1 MRPKPICASG
11 PPRSSRSPAGSQRPP
26 WPAAGCC
33 GPGPPTPCT
42 RGSIGSPPTASR
54 ASGSSQGAGASP
66 LFPPAYPD
74 AATAQAALLDI
85 VRREPRAF
93 DRPQTRWTLGALRA
107 VCDWLR
113 LRTAGGLAQLL
124 DRLDLSWKRARDYV
138 HSPDPA
144 YAAKRAAIG
153 ALVAQGQAGLV
164 VTLYLDE
171 LTYYRQP
178 SLACGWEAQGAI
190 QPLARRSHRSNT
202 ATRVVGALDVREGRV
217 VYYQG
222 ARVGPQELVAF
233 YQQLRAAYP
242 TAARLYVV
250 QDNWP
255 WHFHPDVTCALEPQ
269 EQPWPWYRPPRW
281 ATAPSAAAQRR
292 WGSLQLPIQLVPLPT
307 YASWLNP
314 IEKLWRKLKQE
325 VLHLHRLADRL
336 DELRDQVATFLDQF
350 AGSSPELLRY
360 VGLSPPV

>member
-1 MRPKPICASG
+1 V
-11 PPRSSRSPAGSQRPP
+11 
-26 WPAAGCC
+26 
-33 GPGPPTPCT
+33 
-42 RGSIGSPPTASR
+42 
-54 ASGSSQGAGASP
+54 
-66 LFPPAYPD
+66 
-74 AATAQAALLDI
+74 

-93 DRPQTRWTLGALRA
+93 GIPNTRWTLAALHA

-113 LRTAGGLAQLL
+113 LRTTGGLAGLL

-138 HSPDPA
+138 HSPDPD
-144 YAAKRAAIG
+144 YEAKCAAIA
-153 ALVAQGQAGLV
+153 ALVARGQEPTGAI
-164 VTLYLDE
+164 VTVYLDE

-178 SLACGWEAQGAI
+178 SLSRAWEAQGAV

-202 ATRVVGALDVREGRV
+202 ATRLLGTLDVRDGRV

-255 WHFHPDVTCALEPQ
+255 WHFHPDVTVALEPQ
-269 EQPWPWYRPPRW
+269 EQRWPWYRPPRW
-281 ATAPSAAAQRR
+281 PTTPSAAAQRR
-292 WGSLQLPIQLVPLPT
+292 WGALRLPIQLVPLPT

-325 VLHLHRLADRL
+325 RLHLHRLADRL
-336 DELRDQVATFLDQF
+336 EELRTAVRAYLDPF
-350 AGSSPELLRY
+350 AAGSVELLRY
-360 VGLSPPV
+360 VGLSPPD